1 MLNYSRNGLLAGLMT
16 GLVMLIGASVYG
28 QSLQEVMQQR
38 GLTENDLLAAA
49 KTYHPSGQKDDYV
62 VFSSGGQSGQVIV
75 YGVPSMRI
83 LKYIAVFTTPAWI
96 REIFFRWSCFGMFK
110 AAEKQKDK
118 GNNYNTTRFVNS

>member
-62 VFSSGGQSGQVIV
+62 VFSSGGTFVLFRVQDNPNDSARSSKF
-75 YGVPSMRI
+75 Y
-83 LKYIAVFTTPAWI
+83 AVF
-96 REIFFRWSCFGMFK
+96 
-110 AAEKQKDK
+110 
-118 GNNYNTTRFVNS
+118 